1 MRKGREERSDER
13 KVVSYSKWPICCCRF
28 APAVLRSSPL
38 PSSPPHL
45 LAIDDDLAFA
55 KLSMPMAML
64 DALLLDLETLFNLG
78 SILLLAYLLIL
89 DLGG

>member
-1 MRKGREERSDER
+1 
-13 KVVSYSKWPICCCRF
+13 
-28 APAVLRSSPL
+28 
-38 PSSPPHL
+38 